1 MKTLIYIRPRNLRH
15 RRARML
21 VMLGLQSITL
31 WVLTLLV
38 LWTLATR

>member
-1 MKTLIYIRPRNLRH
+1 MKTLIHLRPRNHKH

-21 VMLGLQSITL
+21 VMLGIQTVAL
-31 WVLTLLV
+31 WALTLLV